1 MVTCPL
7 PAKIIFPLVSELG
20 ILWFVSQDFHFGF
33 LDTRESITGRQFLI
47 SELKSFELKSFGT
60 FSSKAVFWLGQA
72 PIPPR
77 RENPKAGNPVFSAH
91 SINTSPTLTSWPPD
105 FAVSTASLYPVAT
118 GKAAILPTIAPLRS
132 LWLRQRLPPGP
143 NLQWT
148 QPPWVFIHQWDNGN
162 PGEDC
167 LRVNVWTP
175 SVKPAK
181 KKPVMVWLHGGGWSG
196 GSTQA
201 PAIVVVKLSY
211 SGR

>member
-1 MVTCPL
+1 MARPPKRCKKPPTFQATDIGPVGEL
-7 PAKIIFPLVSELG
+7 PGPPA
-20 ILWFVSQDFHFGF
+20 
-33 LDTRESITGRQFLI
+33 LD
-47 SELKSFELKSFGT
+47 
-60 FSSKAVFWLGQA
+60 
-72 PIPPR
+72 R
-77 RENPKAGNPVFSAH
+77 RP
-91 SINTSPTLTSWPPD
+91 
-105 FAVSTASLYPVAT
+105 
-118 GKAAILPTIAPLRS
+118 RS

-211 SGR
+211 SGRWAHASPISRAISTNIGYRQRVFRCPARS